1 MLVVVLLCASLS
13 ALEMSGRASSNAY
26 AEELPTSGSAVSS
39 SASGENPFSG
49 SAASGENQNS
59 DGPEDPEDPEASSG
73 SSGES
78 ASSAASEPDKS
89 SSAAEPSNSSSSS
102 SSSEASSSSSASAS
116 SESSSSSASSESSAA
131 SDPASSSSSS
141 AASDETPLQKAKR
154 LIAALP
160 ADPDDITESYRGAV
174 EAATE
179 AYNALTPNER
189 AELDSTKVGQNDVAY
204 GRWLE
209 SAQWAIEV
217 LDPVANEVALADGDY
232 TAYVT
237 SSSSM
242 GKSVSQRVRSWSV
255 SKLVAADG
263 KVMATVKCNT
273 QSAFSRMR
281 IGNKSYKATFV
292 DGVPQFE
299 VPMAINAT
307 TTFTVDVND
316 IGDSIAYRITVTVPL
331 NPANANDVATAKKK
345 AQSAQKKAASAYV
358 ASDAA
363 LVTTA
368 AKNLQSV
375 TSKGNVY
382 AIELEVASNALDDAI
397 ASAKPIQPASG
408 SKQSA
413 SSKPGSKSSA
423 SSVGSKSSAASGG
436 SSGSG
441 GAAGSSASAATA
453 QSSGSSPTAV
463 VTGGSRSQ
471 VVPTVAGRTSSQRS
485 VTSGSSSASSKSSS
499 KSSVSASSSSASEAS
514 AQSKSGDSAS
524 SEQPATGG
532 DADDVS
538 VSGVALAGSSDRAG
552 DFPWHIVGAGFV
564 TALLLAGMCTRT
576 LLFIRAKDVA

>member
-13 ALEMSGRASSNAY
+13 TFEVVGRASSSAY
-26 AEELPTSGSAVSS
+26 AEEPQASS
-39 SASGENPFSG
+39 QA
-49 SAASGENQNS
+49 AASS
-59 DGPEDPEDPEASSG
+59 DAADEESSSG
-73 SSGES
+73 SSQSSESQGADDQGDPEPSDES
-78 ASSAASEPDKS
+78 ASSAASEPEQGS
-89 SSAAEPSNSSSSS
+89 SSAEPSSSSS
-102 SSSEASSSSSASAS
+102 SPEASSSSSASEPSSSSSSAEPSKSSAS
-116 SESSSSSASSESSAA
+116 SDTVDSSSSSSSSASS
-131 SDPASSSSSS
+131 
-141 AASDETPLQKAKR
+141 DETPVQKAKR

-160 ADPDDITESYRGAV
+160 ADPDDITESYRSAV

-368 AKNLQSV
+368 AKNLQIV

-499 KSSVSASSSSASEAS
+499 KSSASASSSSASEAS